1 MSFIK
6 KVSYLLSVSQKRQ
19 LILIGLLLLIGMV
32 FEMAGLGVL
41 IPALG
46 IMLNSNIAIDYPKI
60 IPYLEM
66 LGNPGQIELVIW
78 GMMFLVFV
86 YLIKAIFLAFLSWKQ
101 NKFSAD
107 MAADLSRKL
116 FTGYL
121 RQSYAFHLE
130 RNSAQLLRNVQTEI
144 NLFNAVAQ
152 SVIALTTE
160 FSLIIA
166 VAAMLIFIEPIGAT
180 VVMTFLVITALIFH
194 RITKNYLLN
203 WGLKRQVNDGL
214 MNQHLL
220 QGLGGVKDVKL
231 LGREENFVYEYS
243 SHNIA
248 RFKIL
253 AKQNTL
259 GQLPRLYL
267 ELLAVI
273 GLAGLVVL
281 MVMQNKSLELL
292 LPTLGI
298 FVASAFRMI
307 PSFNRIMGA
316 MQQIRYAQPVVTLLY
331 DEFKMIRSN
340 VLNSQVSRKINFKND
355 IVIDKVYFKYNNANS
370 NALDGIN
377 ITIKKGESV
386 GFIGPSG
393 SGKSSLVDII
403 LGLLYP
409 NEGKILVDKMN
420 INENFRGWQ
429 DEIGYVPQTIYLT
442 DDSLRRNIAFGIA
455 DHEIDDEAV
464 KRSLRAA
471 QLDDFIGNL
480 KEGLDTFVGER
491 GVRLSGGQR
500 QRIGIARALYNDPPI
515 LVLDEATSAL
525 DSNTEAGVMDA
536 VNALHGN
543 KTLIIVAH
551 RLSTVEGCDRL
562 YRLDHGKVVDEGVPE
577 NILKKKKNVSFS

>member
-19 LILIGLLLLIGMV
+19 LILIGILLLIGMV

-46 IMLNSNIAIDYPKI
+46 IMLNSNISSDYPGI
-60 IPYLEM
+60 RPYLEM
-66 LGNPGQIELVIW
+66 LGNPTQIRLVIW
-78 GMMFLVFV
+78 GMMFLVFI

-116 FTGYL
+116 FKGYL
-121 RQSYAFHLE
+121 KQSYAFHLE

-144 NLFNAVAQ
+144 SLFNAVAQ
-152 SVIALTTE
+152 SAIALTTE

-166 VAAMLIFIEPIGAT
+166 VAVMLIFIEPLGAT
-180 VVMTFLVITALIFH
+180 VVMAFLVFSAVIFQ
-194 RITKNYLLN
+194 RIIKNYLLN
-203 WGLKRQVNDGL
+203 WGLTRQKNDGL

-231 LGREENFVYEYS
+231 LGREENFVSEYS
-243 SHNIA
+243 NHNIA

-273 GLAGLVVL
+273 GLAGLVIL

-298 FVASAFRMI
+298 FIASAFRMI

-316 MQQIRYAQPVVTLLY
+316 MQQIKYAQPVVTLLY
-331 DEFKMIRSN
+331 EEFKMINSN
-340 VLNSQVSRKINFKND
+340 VFKSQLAKKINFKND
-355 IVIDKVYFKYNNANS
+355 IVVRDVSFKYKTANS
-370 NALDGIN
+370 YALDGIN
-377 ITIKKGESV
+377 IIIKKGESV
-386 GFIGPSG
+386 GFIGSSG
-393 SGKSSLVDII
+393 SGKSSLVDIV
-403 LGLLYP
+403 LGLLHP
-409 NEGKILVDKMN
+409 DKGKILVDGKD

-455 DHEIDDEAV
+455 DSEIDEEALIS
-464 KRSLRAA
+464 SLKAA
-471 QLDDFIGNL
+471 HLDGFVATLSD
-480 KEGLDTFVGER
+480 GLDTFVGER

-500 QRIGIARALYNDPPI
+500 QRIGIARALYYDPPV

-525 DSNTEAGVMDA
+525 DSETEMGVMEA

-551 RLSTVEGCDRL
+551 RLSTVESCDRI

-577 NILKKKKNVSFS
+577 NILKQK

>member
-281 MVMQNKSLELL
+281 MVMQNKALELL

-577 NILKKKKNVSFS
+577 KILKKK

>member
-1 MSFIK
+1 MSFVK
-6 KVSYLLSVSQKRQ
+6 KVNYLLSVSQKRQ
-19 LILIGLLLLIGMV
+19 LILIGVLLLIGMV

-46 IMLNSNIAIDYPKI
+46 IMLNSNIANDYPRI
-60 IPYLEM
+60 RPYLEM
-66 LGNPGQIELVIW
+66 FGNPSQIELVIW

-180 VVMTFLVITALIFH
+180 VVMSFLVMTALIFH

-231 LGREENFVYEYS
+231 LGREENFVSEYS

-355 IVIDKVYFKYNNANS
+355 IVVSKVYFKYNNANS

-409 NEGKILVDKMN
+409 NEGKILVDGIN

-464 KRSLRAA
+464 KRSLKAA
-471 QLDDFIGNL
+471 QLDDFIWNL

-500 QRIGIARALYNDPPI
+500 QRIGIARALYHDPPI

-562 YRLDHGKVVDEGVPE
+562 YRLDHGKVVDEGVAKT
-577 NILKKKKNVSFS
+577 ILRDK